1 MAKKVTGKS
10 VDVAALLAKGK
21 ADFAYGG
28 PKQPQGVQ
36 YLTVKR
42 EGDRQMMITKDNER
56 VYAKKKLDKQI
67 EDLNF
72 KIGGEILANARQ
84 EGISPREADKL
95 YAQADV
101 LKKQLS
107 GLEAERKKLGK

>member
-1 MAKKVTGKS
+1 VLFRS
-10 VDVAALLAKGK
+10 I
-21 ADFAYGG
+21 GG
-28 PKQPQGVQ
+28 PKRTQGVQ
-36 YLTVKR
+36 YTPVKR
-42 EGDRQMMITKDNER
+42 EGDRQMMITKDNEI

-67 EDLNF
+67 SDLNF

-101 LKKQLS
+101 LTKQLN
-107 GLEAERKKLGK
+107 GLKAERKKLDK

>member
-21 ADFAYGG
+21 ADFAMGG

-36 YLTVKR
+36 YTPVKR
-42 EGDRQMMITKDNER
+42 AGDRQMMVTIDNER
-56 VYAKKKLDKQI
+56 VFAKKKLDKQI
-67 EDLNF
+67 SDLNF
-72 KIGGEILANARQ
+72 KIGGELLANARQ

-101 LKKQLS
+101 LTKKVKA
-107 GLEAERKKLGK
+107 LEAERKKLK

>member
-1 MAKKVTGKS
+1 MAKKLTGKS

-36 YLTVKR
+36 YTPIKR
-42 EGDRQMMITKDNER
+42 AGDRQMMITKDNEL
-56 VYAKKKLDKQI
+56 VAKKKKLDKQI
-67 EDLNF
+67 ENLNF
-72 KIGGEILANARQ
+72 KIGGEVLANARQ

-101 LKKQLS
+101 LKKQLD
-107 GLEAERKKLGK
+107 GLKAERKKLGK

>member
-1 MAKKVTGKS
+1 MAKKLTNKS
-10 VDVAALLAKGK
+10 INVAALLAKGA

-36 YLTVKR
+36 YTPIKR
-42 EGDRQMMITKDNER
+42 AGDRQMMITKDNEL
-56 VYAKKKLDKQI
+56 VAKKKKLDKQI
-67 EDLNF
+67 EDLGF
-72 KIGGEILANARQ
+72 KIGGEVLANARQ

-101 LKKQLS
+101 LTKQLD
-107 GLEAERKKLGK
+107 GLKAERKKLGK

>member
-1 MAKKVTGKS
+1 MAKKITSKAN
-10 VDVAALLAKGK
+10 DVASLLAKGK

-28 PKQPQGVQ
+28 PKQQIARPFS
-36 YLTVKR
+36 TVRR
-42 EGDRQMMITKDNER
+42 EGDRQMMMTMDNELF
-56 VYAKKKLDKQI
+56 AKKKKLDKQI

-84 EGISPREADKL
+84 EGISPKEADKL
-95 YAQADV
+95 YAQANV

>member
-21 ADFAYGG
+21 ADFAIGG
-28 PKQPQGVQ
+28 PKQPEGVQ
-36 YLTVKR
+36 YTPLKR
-42 EGDRQMMITKDNER
+42 AGDRQLMVTKDNEL
-56 VYAKKKLDKQI
+56 VANKKKLDKQI

-72 KIGGEILANARQ
+72 KIGGEVLANARQ
-84 EGISPREADKL
+84 EGISQAEADKL

-101 LKKQLS
+101 LTKQLDN
-107 GLEAERKKLGK
+107 LKAQRAKLGK

>member
-1 MAKKVTGKS
+1 MAKKLTGKS

-28 PKQPQGVQ
+28 PKKVVGVK
-36 YLTVKR
+36 YTPVKR
-42 EGDRQMMITKDNER
+42 AGDRQMMVTIDNEL
-56 VYAKKKLDKQI
+56 VAKKKKLDKQI
-67 EDLNF
+67 DDLGF
-72 KIGGEILANARQ
+72 KISGEVLANARQ
-84 EGISPREADKL
+84 EGISPKEADKL